1 MSSRVTRSSARLAAD
16 PSVPNSLGAPRPAP
30 APSSGPVAST
40 SRKRK
45 AAAAKDKNPGS
56 STVIPEPSPPRR
68 SKRRKVTATEQPPPA
83 APAPPDRRPSTR
95 KSPRM
100 AKPGPSLNPEGE
112 AENNHP
118 PGAEGSKRKSS
129 RNKKPIQEIEPTT
142 TPTAS
147 STRRSK
153 KSSAKKPEDVVMR
166 DREAASKGSPSP
178 ASRQPFSGE
187 LSDDE
192 DGQSSRRPFLPDD
205 DGDDPFRSGFLSHGG
220 HHGGLSSTL
229 RALSGM
235 VTGSA
240 PKLREILPNLREKGD
255 PSVQLIALQ
264 ELSELL
270 LVSTED
276 NLSGQFSPDQF
287 VKELVTLMQPNEFG
301 EENSEMMLLACRC
314 IANLMEALPPS
325 TANVVY
331 GGAVPVLCQKLLEIH
346 YIDVAEQALSTL
358 EKISVEFPSSVV
370 REGGLTACLTYLDF
384 FATPTQ
390 RSAVTTAANCCR
402 NIPQDSFA
410 VVRDVMPILLN
421 VLASNDQKVVEQGS
435 LCVSRIIESFKNQ
448 QDKLE
453 ELVSTDLLKAIRG
466 LLLPGT
472 TNLIG
477 SSIHTQ
483 FLRVLAITAR
493 ASPLLSAE
501 LFKMS
506 IVDTLF
512 QILTGV
518 SPPSGTEDVAS
529 KIDSVVIM
537 QALIHRPREH
547 IFETLNVICE
557 LLPGVDTNAL
567 SFQGDSFDAGF
578 SAQNLLPARVR
589 SSQKSPNA
597 KRIELLQGCKDEVR
611 RFAIILLPT
620 LTDAY
625 SSTVNLSVRQKV
637 LTAHLKMLSNLDA
650 AILENAL
657 RTVPYA
663 SHLASILSQQD
674 HPTLVTLALQA
685 AELLLIRLP
694 SIYQYQF
701 YREGV
706 MAEIVKLANQPP
718 KPADDKAKIIER
730 PRAVGE
736 SSGVDRNVPSASP
749 QFSSTRKLQL
759 DPSVPSDDES
769 DEDDEAGD
777 QENEEDE
784 DAAEVRED
792 DMSLSASDSSSSDHD
807 DQVTSE
813 DNTLQDH
820 VAMRAKK
827 LLEVHETAK
836 SIEMREKASKILN
849 GLKKIAKEIQECYSG
864 RGSGNGMKVFSRL
877 SRHFDGDALSS
888 ITSAE
893 LLHSGIVQVMLDVF
907 SCPDQ
912 APKAK
917 ARMDFLEVFL
927 NTQMRNKSLAG
938 SDNVPATAFSVLISK
953 LQDLL
958 SRAEHFEVL
967 TVHQNSSDSNRH
979 TAASMLSKQ
988 LRLKLVAE
996 DEDAMPRPYKN
1007 LMISIHAIA
1016 TFKALDDYLRPRIS
1030 LSERPKST
1038 RHREGMP
1045 HSLAAFAAAAGV
1057 PSPRPRLGDRK
1068 DSANDN
1074 ATVALTPSSA
1084 ATTSRSSKKVLKARN
1099 PATASENTPPK
1110 PETPTV
1116 RRSSRRHQSN
1126 KNTPTETP
1134 VQSSEDT
1141 QTPLE
1146 CADERQLSDDDDDDD
1161 DEEGDEG
1168 DDGNTLDAIVDDI
1181 EDSMDGDQLPD
1192 PTAVNMEIASTGKVT
1207 ARKEDGTRVSTP
1219 SQASIASNGP
1229 SSSLSRELLAAGIN
1243 PAMAGR
1249 AMSYAA
1255 AIQAVPQDW
1264 HIEFSIDGKAVP
1276 HDTTVYRAIH
1286 DHEPD
1291 RVDPAGR
1298 NVWSAI
1304 HSIRFK
1310 RMQGPPPAGPSSQ
1323 TSASAS
1329 RQESS
1334 GESMPSSLHEHSAT
1348 STILRLLNIL
1358 HELNANLDDV
1368 LDKSAESVRLNI
1380 EPLSQFVNTKLT
1392 AKLNRQLEEP
1402 LIVAS
1407 KCLPSWS
1414 EDLARLYP
1422 FLFPFETRH
1431 LFLQSTS
1438 FGYSRSM
1445 TRWQNAQS
1453 PEDTRR
1459 DRHRDERA
1467 FTGRLQRQKVR
1478 ISRTRILESAL
1489 KVMELYGASSSVL
1502 EVEYFEEVGTGL
1514 GPTLEFY
1521 ATVSR
1526 EFSKKKTRMWREGE
1540 SSDKDEFAFGKLG
1553 MFPAPM
1559 SAQQADTE
1567 SGKKILHLF
1576 KMLGK
1581 FIARSML
1588 DSRIIDVSLNPTFF
1602 RIGDQPSTVPLSL
1615 GAVKTVDSQ
1624 LAQSLKLVKQYANEK
1639 NRIEG
1644 NKSMPAASKA
1654 KAVQHITVRGATID
1668 HLGLD
1673 FTLPGYPSIE
1683 LVKGGSEKPVTIKN
1697 VGEYVE
1703 RVIDMTLRT
1712 GVQCQ
1717 VDAFRAGFSQ
1727 VFPYS
1732 ALKAFTPSELVM
1744 LFGRVE
1750 EDWSIETLLDSIK
1763 ADHGFNMDSRSV
1775 RNLLQVMS
1783 GFNLQQRR
1791 DFLQFVTGSPKLP
1804 IGGFKSLTPTFTV
1817 VCKPSEPPYTS
1828 DDFLVSVM
1836 TCANYVKLPDYSN
1849 MDILRKRLLTA
1860 IQEGQGA
1867 FHLS

>member
-1 MSSRVTRSSARLAAD
+1 MTSRVTRSSARLAA
-16 PSVPNSLGAPRPAP
+16 SSSAAAAAP
-30 APSSGPVAST
+30 AHPPHT
-40 SRKRK
+40 PNPDPLQLHSRKRK
-45 AAAAKDKNPGS
+45 APGPVDTNFERPPTS
-56 STVIPEPSPPRR
+56 PKPSPPRR
-68 SKRRKVTATEQPPPA
+68 SKRPRVTATDAVAAA
-83 APAPPDRRPSTR
+83 APASNTRSTSK
-95 KSPRM
+95 KSPAM
-100 AKPGPSLNPEGE
+100 AKPGSSSNPEIETDIPLPTGQDS
-112 AENNHP
+112 
-118 PGAEGSKRKSS
+118 SKRKSS
-129 RNKKPIQEIEPTT
+129 RNKKPAHDAEP
-142 TPTAS
+142 S
-147 STRRSK
+147 STPATSSLRRSK
-153 KSSAKKPEDVVMR
+153 KPPKKPEDVTMK
-166 DREAASKGSPSP
+166 ETEETPKGKPKLSSRKPPGGEPSDDDDQPSP
-178 ASRQPFSGE
+178 
-187 LSDDE
+187 
-192 DGQSSRRPFLPDD
+192 RRPFHQEDD
-205 DGDDPFRSGFLSHGG
+205 SDDPFRSSFLGHGSHP
-220 HHGGLSSTL
+220 GGLSSTL

-235 VTGSA
+235 VTGSSS
-240 PKLREILPNLREKGD
+240 KLRDILPNLRDKDD

-287 VKELVTLMQPNEFG
+287 VKELVTLMQPNESG
-301 EENSEMMLLACRC
+301 DENPEMMLLACRC

-421 VLASNDQKVVEQGS
+421 VLASSDQKVVEQGS
-435 LCVSRIIESFKNQ
+435 LCVSRIVESFKYQ

-493 ASPLLSAE
+493 ASPSLSAE

-518 SPPSGTEDVAS
+518 SPPNGLEDAAS

-547 IFETLNVICE
+547 VFETLNVICE
-557 LLPGVDTNAL
+557 LLPGVDTDAL
-567 SFQGDSFDAGF
+567 SLQDDFLRPGSLMEDLVTVQV
-578 SAQNLLPARVR
+578 PK
-589 SSQKSPNA
+589 SQQSPNA
-597 KRIELLQGCKDEVR
+597 KRIELLQGCKDEVK

-637 LTAHLKMLSNLDA
+637 LTAQLKMLSNLDVP
-650 AILENAL
+650 ILEEAL
-657 RTVPYA
+657 KTVPYA
-663 SHLASILSQQD
+663 SYLASILSQQD
-674 HPTLVTLALQA
+674 HSILVTSALQA
-685 AELLLIRLP
+685 AEFLLIRLP
-694 SIYQYQF
+694 AIYRYQF

-706 MAEIVKLANQPP
+706 MAEIAKLATQPV
-718 KPADDKAKIIER
+718 KAINDTAKAPELSPNVSGTNGLENGI
-730 PRAVGE
+730 PRDLPQL
-736 SSGVDRNVPSASP
+736 SSP
-749 QFSSTRKLQL
+749 QKIQL
-759 DPSVPSDDES
+759 DPSASDDES
-769 DEDDEAGD
+769 DDVDDDEDDEGD
-777 QENEEDE
+777 EGI
-784 DAAEVRED
+784 AEVPD
-792 DMSLSASDSSSSDHD
+792 DMSLSPSDSSSSDHN
-807 DQVTSE
+807 DQSSSQ
-813 DNTLQDH
+813 NKTLQDYIT
-820 VAMRAKK
+820 MRARE
-827 LLEVHETAK
+827 LLEVHETAEVT
-836 SIEMREKASKILN
+836 SMREKASAILN
-849 GLKKIAKEIQECYSG
+849 ELKTLAEDIQDCYSG
-864 RGSGNGMKVFSRL
+864 KGSGSGTKLFSRL
-877 SRHFDGDALSS
+877 SRHFDGDALAS

-893 LLHSGIVQVMLDVF
+893 LLHSGIVKVLLDVF
-907 SCPDQ
+907 GSPNQ
-912 APKAK
+912 GLRAK
-917 ARMDFLEVFL
+917 ARSSFLEIFL
-927 NTQMRNKSLAG
+927 NARMRNGMKTEYG
-938 SDNVPATAFSVLISK
+938 SAPTTAFSVLVHK

-967 TVHQNSSDSNRH
+967 TVHQHSLDNSRSNA
-979 TAASMLSKQ
+979 TSMLSKQ
-988 LRLKLVAE
+988 LRLRLVAE
-996 DEDAMPRPYKN
+996 DDAEMPRPYKN
-1007 LMISIHAIA
+1007 MMISIHAIA

-1030 LSERPKST
+1030 LSDRPRSA
-1038 RHREGMP
+1038 RHRDGVS
-1045 HSLAAFAAAAGV
+1045 HTLAAFAAATGM
-1057 PSPRPRLGDRK
+1057 PGPRPRLTERGEPG
-1068 DSANDN
+1068 NGN
-1074 ATVALTPSSA
+1074 AAAASTPPSA
-1084 ATTSRSSKKVLKARN
+1084 ATASRSTRKVLKAN
-1099 PATASENTPPK
+1099 NALTPAESTPAK
-1110 PETPTV
+1110 DSTPTI

-1126 KNTPTETP
+1126 KNTPAEAP
-1134 VQSSEDT
+1134 MQASQEF

-1146 CADERQLSDDDDDDD
+1146 CADERQLSDDDDEDSAS
-1161 DEEGDEG
+1161 GA
-1168 DDGNTLDAIVDDI
+1168 LDAIVDDL
-1181 EDSMDGDQLPD
+1181 EDGVEGDQLPD
-1192 PTAVNMEIASTGKVT
+1192 PTAVNMEVAATGKVT
-1207 ARKEDGTRVSTP
+1207 ARKEDGTRVATP
-1219 SQASIASNGP
+1219 SQNATTSLGGPSVGGP
-1229 SSSLSRELLAAGIN
+1229 SSLLSRELLAAGIN
-1243 PAMAGR
+1243 PSAARR

-1264 HIEFSIDGKAVP
+1264 HIEFSIDDKP
-1276 HDTTVYRAIH
+1276 IPNDTTIYRAVH
-1286 DHEPD
+1286 VNRSEPS
-1291 RVDPAGR
+1291 DPKTR
-1298 NVWSAI
+1298 NVWSAL
-1304 HSIRFK
+1304 HSIKFK
-1310 RMQGPPPAGPSSQ
+1310 RVQGPPPP
-1323 TSASAS
+1323 
-1329 RQESS
+1329 ESS
-1334 GESMPSSLHEHSAT
+1334 STSPVLGSMEGSDGLGIADSLHEHPAT
-1348 STILRLLNIL
+1348 SNILRLLNIL
-1358 HELNANLDDV
+1358 HELNANIDDILD
-1368 LDKSAESVRLNI
+1368 ESNESTRLNV

-1414 EDLARLYP
+1414 EDLPRLYP

-1445 TRWQNAQS
+1445 TRWQNSQPA
-1453 PEDTRR
+1453 EDIRR
-1459 DRHRDERA
+1459 ERHRDDRP

-1489 KVMELYGASSSVL
+1489 KVMELYGASSSIL

-1526 EFSKKKTRMWREGE
+1526 EFSKKKTKMWREGE
-1540 SSDKDEFAFGKLG
+1540 ANDKDEFAFGKLG

-1559 SAQQADTE
+1559 SAQQADTD

-1602 RIGDQPSTVPLSL
+1602 RIGYQPSTVPLSL
-1615 GAVKTVDSQ
+1615 GAVKMVDSQ
-1624 LAQSLKLVKQYANEK
+1624 LAQSLKLVKQYSSEK
-1639 NRIEG
+1639 QRIEEDR
-1644 NKSMPAASKA
+1644 SMSAASKA
-1654 KAVQHITVRGATID
+1654 KAIQQITVRGAAIE

-1683 LVKGGSEKPVTIKN
+1683 LVKGGSEMHVTIDN
-1697 VGEYVE
+1697 VGEYVAK
-1703 RVIDMTLRT
+1703 VIDMTLGS
-1712 GVQCQ
+1712 GVQRQ

-1727 VFPYS
+1727 VFSYS

-1783 GFNLQQRR
+1783 ELSLPEKR

-1804 IGGFKSLTPTFTV
+1804 IGGFKNLTPMFTV

-1828 DDFLVSVM
+1828 DDFLISVM

-1849 MDILRKRLLTA
+1849 IDILRKRLLTA
-1860 IQEGQGA
+1860 IHEGQGA